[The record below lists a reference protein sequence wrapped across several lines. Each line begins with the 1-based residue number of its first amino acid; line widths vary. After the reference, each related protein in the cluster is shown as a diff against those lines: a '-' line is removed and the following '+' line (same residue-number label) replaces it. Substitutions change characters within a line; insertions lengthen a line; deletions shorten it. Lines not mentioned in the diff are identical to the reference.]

1 MESTLEFG
9 ILLTYHEI
17 PNRFT
22 RILKRC
28 RDRVLVGKNCVHRA
42 ESQMSDMCFAS
53 KWLDQVAL
61 LDGTTEAI
69 RHDTRSAAVMAML
82 PSGGTGVLKRRY

>member
-1 MESTLEFG
+1 
-9 ILLTYHEI
+9 
-17 PNRFT
+17 
-22 RILKRC
+22 
-28 RDRVLVGKNCVHRA
+28 
-42 ESQMSDMCFAS
+42 MSDMCFAS
-53 KWLDQVAL
+53 KWLDQIAL